1 MAVHT
6 DDVPVEG
13 LKLLIQRLR
22 GHHVRRGAVDLQ
34 AVDVH
39 HGAQVVQAV
48 LGRRHG
54 GLPHLAL
61 LDLAVAQQGIHPVVP
76 AVGFARQSHA
86 HGRGDPLPQAAR
98 GHIHALDVAH
108 FGMARHVP
116 FNAAELLELLQWKKA
131 PLGQSGVERR
141 RTVPLGEHKA
151 IPLRGLRSVGVH
163 PHHVEIQGCEDIQ
176 RRQGAADVSRR
187 RAVHHIQRQ
196 QPGTRRRQ
204 CQVLNLCLFH
214 PIHLSHFSARWP
226 YFELSVLSISY
237 QARAFNWRTV
247 KNIGFSARLWGKK
260 GGRQGAQAPP
270 APYF

>member
-1 MAVHT
+1 
-6 DDVPVEG
+6 
-13 LKLLIQRLR
+13 
-22 GHHVRRGAVDLQ
+22 
-34 AVDVH
+34 
-39 HGAQVVQAV
+39 
-48 LGRRHG
+48 
-54 GLPHLAL
+54 
-61 LDLAVAQQGIHPVVP
+61 
-76 AVGFARQSHA
+76 
-86 HGRGDPLPQAAR
+86 
-98 GHIHALDVAH
+98 
-108 FGMARHVP
+108 MARHVP
-116 FNAAELLELLQWKKA
+116 VNAAELLQLLQWKKA

-151 IPLRGLRSVGVH
+151 VPLRGLRSVGVH
-163 PHHVEIQGCEDIQ
+163 PHHVEIQGCKDIQ

-247 KNIGFSARLWGKK
+247 KNIGFSARLWEKRGA
-260 GGRQGAQAPP
+260 GRARRRPRPLIPSGCSSWSSSASSGRTTSPP
-270 APYF
+270 APSWPRRRRRRCRRRRCPGSAPGRQPGSAAPRCS